1 MKQEAPVKLGPL
13 ALILTVISICLA
25 ILAILS
31 YTTAR
36 ADLRLA
42 EKHAANVTERYALE
56 REGQAY
62 LGEVS
67 AALKTGSAP
76 NVDSDGVLRH
86 RLTNGDSVL
95 NIGLAFEEDDWQI
108 VSWRQEQ
115 PWEPNLDIGDLWS
128 GK

>member
-13 ALILTVISICLA
+13 ALIVTVISICLA

-31 YTTAR
+31 YTTAQ

-42 EKHAANVTERYALE
+42 EKTAANVSERYALE

-62 LGEVS
+62 LGEVG
-67 AALKTGSAP
+67 AALKTGSAL

-86 RLTNGDSVL
+86 DLTYGDSVL
-95 NIGLAFEEDDWQI
+95 SIGLAFEEDSWQI

-128 GK
+128 GE

>member
-1 MKQEAPVKLGPL
+1 MKQQAPVRLGPI

-31 YTTAR
+31 FTTAR

-42 EKHAANVTERYALE
+42 EKFAATVSDRYALE
-56 REGQAY
+56 REGQTY

-67 AALKTGSAP
+67 AALAAGSDL
-76 NVDSDGVLRH
+76 NVDEDGVLRH
-86 RLTNGDSVL
+86 YLTRGDSML
-95 NIGLAFEEDDWQI
+95 SIGLELKGDGWQV

-115 PWEPNLDIGDLWS
+115 AWEPNLEIGDLWS
-128 GK
+128 GD

>member
-42 EKHAANVTERYALE
+42 EKHAANVSERYALE

-62 LGEVS
+62 LGEVN
-67 AALKTGSAP
+67 AALKTGSAL

-86 RLTNGDSVL
+86 RLTYGDSIL
-95 NIGLAFEEDDWQI
+95 SIGLAFEDDNWQI

-115 PWEPNLDIGDLWS
+115 PWEPNLEIGDLWS

>member
-1 MKQEAPVKLGPL
+1 MKQQAPVKLGPL

-25 ILAILS
+25 ILAILCF
-31 YTTAR
+31 TTAR

-42 EKHAANVTERYALE
+42 EKHAANVSERYALE

-62 LGEVS
+62 LGEVG
-67 AALKTGSAP
+67 AALKTGSAL

-86 RLTNGDSVL
+86 EIKYGDSVL
-95 NIGLAFEEDDWQI
+95 SIGLAFEEDSWQI

-115 PWEPNLDIGDLWS
+115 PWEPNLEIGDLWS
-128 GK
+128 GE

>member
-1 MKQEAPVKLGPL
+1 MKQQAPVKLGPL

-25 ILAILS
+25 ILAILCF
-31 YTTAR
+31 TTAR

-42 EKHAANVTERYALE
+42 EKHAANVSERYALE

-62 LGEVS
+62 LGEVG
-67 AALKTGSAP
+67 AALKTGSAL

-86 RLTNGDSVL
+86 EITNGDSVL
-95 NIGLAFEEDDWQI
+95 SIGLAFEEDSWQI

-115 PWEPNLDIGDLWS
+115 PWEPNLEIGDLWS
-128 GK
+128 GE

>member
-13 ALILTVISICLA
+13 ALIVTVISICLA

-31 YTTAR
+31 YTTAQ

-42 EKHAANVTERYALE
+42 EKTAANVSERYALE

-62 LGEVS
+62 LGEVG
-67 AALKTGSAP
+67 AALKTGSAL

-86 RLTNGDSVL
+86 ELTYGDSVL
-95 NIGLAFEEDDWQI
+95 SIGLAFEEDSWQI

-128 GK
+128 GE

>member
-1 MKQEAPVKLGPL
+1 MKQQAPVRLGPL

-31 YTTAR
+31 FTTAR

-42 EKHAANVTERYALE
+42 EKYAATVSDRYALE
-56 REGQAY
+56 REGQTY

-67 AALKTGSAP
+67 AALAAGSDL
-76 NVDSDGVLRH
+76 NVDEDGVLRH
-86 RLTNGDSVL
+86 YLTRGDAML
-95 NIGLAFEEDDWQI
+95 CIGLELKGDGWQV

-115 PWEPNLDIGDLWS
+115 TWEPNLEIGDLWS
-128 GK
+128 GD

>member
-31 YTTAR
+31 YTTAQ

-42 EKHAANVTERYALE
+42 EKTAANVSERYALE

-67 AALKTGSAP
+67 AALDTGSAL

-86 RLTNGDSVL
+86 ELKYGDSVL
-95 NIGLAFEEDDWQI
+95 SIGLAFEEDSWQI

>member
-1 MKQEAPVKLGPL
+1 MKQQAPVKLGPL

-25 ILAILS
+25 ILAILCF
-31 YTTAR
+31 TTAR

-42 EKHAANVTERYALE
+42 EKHAENVRERYALE

-62 LGEVS
+62 LGEVG
-67 AALKTGSAP
+67 AALKTGSAL

-86 RLTNGDSVL
+86 EIKYGDSVL
-95 NIGLAFEEDDWQI
+95 SIGLAFEEDSWQI

-115 PWEPNLDIGDLWS
+115 PWEPNLEIGDLWS
-128 GK
+128 GE

>member
-31 YTTAR
+31 FTTAR

-42 EKHAANVTERYALE
+42 EKHADNVSERYALE
-56 REGQAY
+56 REGQSY
-62 LGEVS
+62 LREVS
-67 AALKTGSAP
+67 TALKNGSAL

-86 RLTNGDSVL
+86 SLKSGDSML
-95 NIGLAFEEDDWQI
+95 SIGLEFKEGGWQI
-108 VSWRQEQ
+108 VSWWQEQ
-115 PWEPNLDIGDLWS
+115 AWEPNLDIGDLWS
-128 GK
+128 GE

>member
-31 YTTAR
+31 YTTAQ

-42 EKHAANVTERYALE
+42 EKTAANVSERYALE

-67 AALKTGSAP
+67 AALDTGSAL

-86 RLTNGDSVL
+86 ERKYGDSVL
-95 NIGLAFEEDDWQI
+95 SIGLAFEEDSWQI

-115 PWEPNLDIGDLWS
+115 PWEPNLEIGDLWS
-128 GK
+128 GE

>member
-67 AALKTGSAP
+67 EALKTGSAL

-86 RLTNGDSVL
+86 RLTYGDSVL
-95 NIGLAFEEDDWQI
+95 NIGLAFEEDNWQV

>member
-1 MKQEAPVKLGPL
+1 MKQQAPVKLGPL

-25 ILAILS
+25 ILAILCF
-31 YTTAR
+31 TTAR

-42 EKHAANVTERYALE
+42 EKHAANVSERYALE

-62 LGEVS
+62 LGEVG
-67 AALKTGSAP
+67 AALKTGSAL

-86 RLTNGDSVL
+86 ELTDGDSVL
-95 NIGLAFEEDDWQI
+95 SIGLPFEEDGWQI
-108 VSWRQEQ
+108 VIWRQEQ